1 MNRTTRDR
9 MLAAARLAAKRAY
22 APCSNF
28 RVGAA
33 VLDDKDR
40 IHSGCNVENSSP
52 CLTVC
57 AERNAIVRAV
67 NTGAKSIKAVLVFT
81 DTDGLTPPC
90 GACLQV
96 IAEFGTNPEI
106 ILANRKT
113 TRRLRLKDFLPRI
126 YGRETS

>member
-1 MNRTTRDR
+1 MNKTTQNR
-9 MLAAARLAAKRAY
+9 MLAAARRAAKRAY

-28 RVGAA
+28 KVGAA
-33 VLDDKDR
+33 VLDERDR

-57 AERNAIVRAV
+57 AERNAISRAV
-67 NTGAKSIKAVLVFT
+67 NTGAKSVKAVLVFT

-96 IAEFGTNPEI
+96 IAEFGRNPEI
-106 ILANRKT
+106 LLTNRKT
-113 TRRLRLKDFLPRI
+113 MRRFRLKDLLPLRF
-126 YGRETS
+126 S